1 MKPWPFFLSCSSAFE
16 LILSL
21 VIFLQPHPWLPP
33 ALSHEQVSGVIL
45 LHVTGHLVQVLAAV
59 YCTSC
64 SAGQFSII
72 QSDAASFSC
81 CEKRCYLLFVHLFN
95 WDGRH
100 VAIYMLCLH
109 WFDACTSLLRQVT
122 QCKGLMNAACRYSCL
137 PFY

>member
-16 LILSL
+16 LTLSL
-21 VIFLQPHPWLPP
+21 VIFLQPHPWLRP
-33 ALSHEQVSGVIL
+33 ALSHAQVSGVICYMSQDTL
-45 LHVTGHLVQVLAAV
+45 CKFVLQF
-59 YCTSC
+59 TNFSE
-64 SAGQFSII
+64 GQFSII

-100 VAIYMLCLH
+100 VAIYMLSLH
-109 WFDACTSLLRQVT
+109 WFDAYTALLRQVT